1 MKPYS
6 YDGTCYSNMDEVF
19 KWAESSRRGPR
30 RRPTRHASAA
40 AAMARRVTNKRARN
54 AAKRACAMNEVL

>member
-6 YDGTCYSNMDEVF
+6 YDGACYSNMSAVF

-30 RRPTRHASAA
+30 RRPTRRASANA
-40 AAMARRVTNKRARN
+40 TKARRFTNKRARN
-54 AAKRACAMNEVL
+54 AAKKACAANEVP